1 MVEKIIR
8 YETNPIRS
16 PKSAAVTLLAD
27 DADNNIHARDAEA
40 HASYLTENHP
50 EFHLKKLYLDRFEQE
65 SSGTTQR
72 SPQAKDALKSTV
84 DEGTLIL
91 NYIGHGNETTLT
103 AEEIF
108 KVSDLA
114 DWGKQKDLALW
125 VTATCEFGRH
135 DSPFIRSAAEE
146 LLFAINKGA
155 VALLTT
161 GRPVFSSVNFALNE
175 AFIEAVFQKKEGQ
188 FQSLGAIFKDTK
200 NRSLNGSLNRN
211 FSLLG
216 DPSLKLALPEL
227 EVKIS
232 SIEDVRKEIQAD
244 TLKAFQEVRL
254 TAEIIDPLTQAF
266 QAGFNGDFQLEIRD
280 KPVKLE
286 TLGDESNPFQFEEE
300 AVLIFKG
307 QGTVESG
314 ILEASF
320 FYT

>member
-1 MVEKIIR
+1 M
-8 YETNPIRS
+8 
-16 PKSAAVTLLAD
+16 
-27 DADNNIHARDAEA
+27 
-40 HASYLTENHP
+40 
-50 EFHLKKLYLDRFEQE
+50 
-65 SSGTTQR
+65 
-72 SPQAKDALKSTV
+72 
-84 DEGTLIL
+84 
-91 NYIGHGNETTLT
+91 
-103 AEEIF
+103 
-108 KVSDLA
+108 
-114 DWGKQKDLALW
+114 
-125 VTATCEFGRH
+125 
-135 DSPFIRSAAEE
+135 
-146 LLFAINKGA
+146 
-155 VALLTT
+155 
-161 GRPVFSSVNFALNE
+161 
-175 AFIEAVFQKKEGQ
+175 
-188 FQSLGAIFKDTK
+188 
-200 NRSLNGSLNRN
+200 
-211 FSLLG
+211 G